1 MSYAGRGT
9 AGRTA
14 RGSYLDV
21 LDLQRPPFGLD
32 PDPAFFYAEPTLMQ
46 RLDLLVHL
54 AQFSDRILIVTG
66 PAGAGKTSL
75 LQQFMSRAGESW
87 RPCAMDSTEAPHSN
101 ALLARLASCF
111 GGAGKADSTAV
122 DVPALLE
129 RWHALQSAG
138 HHPMVVIDDAHK
150 LNTGTLEALLNLAG
164 DPAQTAARVRV
175 ILLGEPSLL
184 ALLARAGL
192 DPERDHLV
200 HTMSLPAL
208 NAEQT
213 AAYMAYRLAVAGYSG
228 ESPFAP
234 TEARA
239 IHKASGGVPGRINQL
254 AHEHLEEHMTGADSS
269 KSAAKGRR
277 VPRWAIIALGVIVLG
292 VVLWNQDA
300 INRLFNPGTG
310 GARKTVPLKLP
321 AQPAPPKQ
329 ARRNSH
335 SPLLAPM
342 PPDVGPGSSAP
353 IERNGST
360 GPKAAGSG
368 PAAQGPQSTSGSAES
383 AGNHTAAAPPQS
395 ASKPATKPAPSESQG
410 ASPPSATPSP
420 AGTPSAAAT
429 PPSTAGP
436 ATPGSTTPAP
446 AAKSAPAT
454 KPAPAAKPTPATTP
468 APSSPPASKTTESAE
483 PTRPSAAAAPAAPA
497 KAPKAAATPAPK
509 TSTPAPAAAKPQAP
523 ATGGPGRAAWL
534 LQQNP
539 KAYTLQLLGA
549 RDEASVRRFI
559 RVHHLGKRAMY
570 YTGEFKGAPWYVLL
584 YGVYPDI
591 QTAHKA
597 LAGLP
602 ASVRKGGPW
611 ARRLASVQ
619 KDIRER
625 RKAAQ

>member
-1 MSYAGRGT
+1 MSHAGRGT

-32 PDPAFFYAEPTLMQ
+32 PDPAFYYAEPTLMQ

-75 LQQFMSRAGESW
+75 LQQFMSRAGEGW

-129 RWHALQSAG
+129 RWRALQSAG

-192 DPERDHLV
+192 DPDRDHLV

-269 KSAAKGRR
+269 KSAARGRR
-277 VPRWAIIALGVIVLG
+277 FPRWAIIALGVIVLG

-321 AQPAPPKQ
+321 AQPAQPAQPKQ

-342 PPDVGPGSSAP
+342 PPDVGPGSSAA

-368 PAAQGPQSTSGSAES
+368 PAAQSPGSTHGPAA
-383 AGNHTAAAPPQS
+383 AGNHTAGAPPQS
-395 ASKPATKPAPSESQG
+395 AAKPATKPAPTPGEGQG
-410 ASPPSATPSP
+410 TSAPAAPHSA
-420 AGTPSAAAT
+420 AGTPSATA
-429 PPSTAGP
+429 PPPPTAG
-436 ATPGSTTPAP
+436 TT
-446 AAKSAPAT
+446 
-454 KPAPAAKPTPATTP
+454 
-468 APSSPPASKTTESAE
+468 
-483 PTRPSAAAAPAAPA
+483 
-497 KAPKAAATPAPK
+497 
-509 TSTPAPAAAKPQAP
+509 
-523 ATGGPGRAAWL
+523 
-534 LQQNP
+534 
-539 KAYTLQLLGA
+539 
-549 RDEASVRRFI
+549 
-559 RVHHLGKRAMY
+559 
-570 YTGEFKGAPWYVLL
+570 
-584 YGVYPDI
+584 
-591 QTAHKA
+591 
-597 LAGLP
+597 
-602 ASVRKGGPW
+602 
-611 ARRLASVQ
+611 
-619 KDIRER
+619 
-625 RKAAQ
+625 